1 MSAAA
6 LSSSCRCWYR
16 ISATTRNVPILYNI
30 RSRYFST
37 SYDDDSILLRK
48 DDKRTG
54 ITTLTLNNPKR
65 YNVLS
70 WDMLDKLQYH
80 IDDIKVQDTVSV

>member
-1 MSAAA
+1 MSTAT

-16 ISATTRNVPILYNI
+16 SAINRNILL
-30 RSRYFST
+30 RSRYLFST
-37 SYDDDSILLRK
+37 TCDDDSILVRK
-48 DDKRTG
+48 DDKETG

-80 IDDIKVQDTVSV
+80 IDDIKVKDTVSE

>member
-1 MSAAA
+1 MSAAT

-16 ISATTRNVPILYNI
+16 RSSAATRNATLL
-30 RSRYFST
+30 RSRCLFST
-37 SYDDDSILLRK
+37 TCDDSILVRK
-48 DDKRTG
+48 DDKETG

-70 WDMLDKLQYH
+70 WNMLDKLQYH
-80 IDDIKVQDTVSV
+80 IDDIKVKDTVRV

>member
-1 MSAAA
+1 MSAAT

-16 ISATTRNVPILYNI
+16 RSSATTRNVTLL
-30 RSRYFST
+30 RSRCFST
-37 SYDDDSILLRK
+37 ICDDSILLRE
-48 DDKRTG
+48 DDKETG
-54 ITTLTLNNPKR
+54 ITTLILNNPKK

-80 IDDIKVQDTVSV
+80 IDDIKDKDTVSV